1 MSEQDDKF
9 AAAWW
14 CRLAEELE
22 AADQWA
28 VNLTAVHA
36 GGLPSR
42 HQLHGLNEAVLGLP
56 PMASPAQKWCQ
67 LATYLGSQ
75 AARSKGASL
84 TFWRAVITGVEQI
97 RQKALL
103 VARGAADLSNTEH
116 PDVASLEQQMDVIAL
131 YLARLTARGVEKL
144 EARGG

>member
-1 MSEQDDKF
+1 MSEQNDKF
-9 AAAWW
+9 AAAWR

-36 GGLPSR
+36 DGLPSR
-42 HQLHGLNEAVLGLP
+42 HQLHGLSEAVLGLAP
-56 PMASPAQKWCQ
+56 TTSPAQNWCQ

-75 AARSKGASL
+75 TARSQGAHHA
-84 TFWRAVITGVEQI
+84 FWQAVIIEIEQL

-103 VARGAADLSNTEH
+103 VVRSAADLSSTER
-116 PDVASLEQQMDVIAL
+116 PDAASPEQQMDVIAL

-144 EARGG
+144 KPRGG